1 MKKKLSYEALERRV
15 KELEQQVFRHSSD
28 YQARKY
34 LSIARV
40 LFVALDKEGNITLIN
55 EYGLEILGYQREE
68 LVGKN
73 WVKTCVP
80 ERFQK
85 EVLTV
90 YHQLM
95 AGAIEPIEYYENT
108 VLRKNGTKRII
119 AWHNAIFKNSNGDIV
134 GSLSSGNDITE
145 QKQTEQALVESEEKY
160 RILFEKSKDAILIIE
175 NEKFVDCNQSAVDM
189 LGYKNKTEFLK
200 THPSELS
207 PDNQPDGENSFVKA
221 KRMLDLALK
230 NGSHLFEWDHTRANG
245 EVFPVEVLLTTISN
259 QEGNRKIHTI
269 WRDITHRRKEEKARQ
284 KEKETLSTILES
296 TPHGIAL
303 IGSHGK
309 YRYVN
314 PFFTK
319 ITGYTLEDIA
329 TKEDWFKKA
338 YPDKKYR
345 KKVSE
350 VWTNDNNHSY
360 RGKHREF
367 KIRCKDGQSK
377 YIEFRSTFLKDRK
390 ISVLTDVTQRRKI
403 EEALRESE
411 ERLRTLMETIVDPV
425 LVYDVK
431 GKVSY
436 LNPAFTRVFGW
447 SSDELV
453 GHRIDF
459 VPDKENSVA
468 KKVVA
473 EVLKGKG
480 LSGFETERKTRSGRT
495 IAVRIGA
502 ARLLDIHDKPDGI
515 VVNFQDITREKRA
528 QDELNQMNQELEK
541 AIEQANM
548 MAQRAEIANAAKS
561 EFLAN
566 MSHEIRT
573 PLNGVLG
580 MAGLLLDTVLTNDQ
594 RHYAN
599 IVQNSGES
607 LLTVVNDILD
617 FSKIEAGKLEMEVID
632 FDLRSLLDDFA
643 SMMSFRIQKKN
654 LEFICA
660 ASPDMPALI
669 RGDPG
674 RLRQILT
681 NLVGN
686 AVKFTAKG
694 EISVR
699 SYLEKETPKEVKLL
713 FSVKDTGIGIPEE
726 KQDLLFQSF
735 RQADAST
742 TRKFGGTGLGLTISK
757 KLCEM
762 MGGKIGINSEVDK
775 GSEFWFTA
783 CFKKQEEP
791 EHPVMPVHIPDM
803 KGCHILVVDDNETN
817 RDILQGQLGSWGC
830 RVKDAVDGSDALR
843 KFYQADIEKDPF
855 QVAILDMQ
863 MPGMD
868 GLSLG
873 KVIKADDNLK
883 SVHLIMMTSMG
894 QVGDAKLFEKAG
906 FAAYLMKPVGHSE
919 LFDCLSTIISG
930 DSKPLQ
936 ESAIITRHTVRE
948 MQRKNI
954 RILLAEDNITNQQV
968 ATGLLKKFGFIGVK
982 TVLNGVHAVK
992 ALEDSFYNLVL
1003 MDVQMPE
1010 MDGFEA
1016 TRQIRKKEFESGK
1029 KRIPIIAM
1037 TAHAMKKDRDKCI
1050 SVGMDDYVS
1059 KPVDAKLFLEAIER
1073 WLPMEKAASD
1083 PLASEP
1089 GNTLNPETN
1098 GGINLRVFDKDAL
1111 MERVMGDTKLAE
1123 TVILSFLDDIPRQM
1137 GALIKFID
1145 QKNTG
1150 DAGKQGHLIKG
1161 AAGNVGA
1168 DTLRKIAYDIETAGK
1183 VGDLDM
1189 LILLVPQLEEA
1200 FDQLKVI
1207 MEEMIR

>member
-1 MKKKLSYEALERRV
+1 MKKKLSYEALELRV
-15 KELEQQVFRHSSD
+15 KELEQQVFSHNSE

-34 LSIARV
+34 FSIARV

-55 EYGLEILGYQREE
+55 EYGLETLGYRKEE

-73 WVKTCVP
+73 WFKTCLP
-80 ERFQK
+80 ERFQE
-85 EVLTV
+85 EVLTIF
-90 YHQLM
+90 HQLM
-95 AGAIEPIEYYENT
+95 AGVVEPIEYYENL
-108 VLRKNGTKRII
+108 VLRKDGTRRII
-119 AWHNAIFKNSNGDIV
+119 AWHNAILKDSNGDIV
-134 GSLSSGNDITE
+134 GSLSSGNDITDP
-145 QKQTEQALVESEEKY
+145 KKTEQALIESEEKY
-160 RILFEKSKDAILIIE
+160 RILFKKSKDAILIIE
-175 NEKFVDCNQSAVDM
+175 NEKFVDCNQATVDM
-189 LGYKNKTEFLK
+189 MGYKNKIELLK

-207 PDNQPDGENSFVKA
+207 PDNQPDGENSFIKA
-221 KRMLDLALK
+221 KKMMGLALK
-230 NGSHLFEWDHTRANG
+230 NGSHLFEWDHIRANG

-259 QEGNRKIHTI
+259 QEGNHKIHTI
-269 WRDITHRRKEEKARQ
+269 WRDITHRKKEEKARQ

-296 TPHGIAL
+296 TPHGITL
-303 IGSHGK
+303 IDNNGE
-309 YRYVN
+309 YLYVN

-319 ITGYTLEDIA
+319 ITGYTLKDIP

-338 YPDKKYR
+338 YPDKNYR
-345 KKVSE
+345 KKVSG
-350 VWTNDNNHSY
+350 VWSNDSNHSY
-360 RGKHREF
+360 LGKHREF

-377 YIEFRSTFLKDRK
+377 HIEFRSTFLKDQK

-411 ERLRTLMETIVDPV
+411 GRLRTLMKTIVDPV

-447 SSDELV
+447 SSDELL
-453 GHRIDF
+453 GNRIDF
-459 VPDKENSVA
+459 VPDKENSAAQKAVA
-468 KKVVA
+468 R
-473 EVLKGKG
+473 VLKGEG
-480 LSGFETERKTRSGRT
+480 LFGFETVRTTKSGST

-502 ARLLDIHDKPDGI
+502 ALLLDAHGKPDGI
-515 VVNFQDITREKRA
+515 VVNFQDITREKRV

-541 AIEQANM
+541 AIERANM

-580 MAGLLLDTVLTNDQ
+580 MTGLLLDTGLTSNQ

-599 IVQNSGES
+599 IVRNSGES
-607 LLTVVNDILD
+607 LLIVINDILD

-632 FDLRSLLDDFA
+632 FDLRSLLDNFA
-643 SMMSFRIQKKN
+643 SMMSLRIQKKN

-660 ASPDMPALI
+660 ASPDVPALI

-699 SYLEKETPKEVKLL
+699 SYLKKETPKEVKLL

-726 KQDLLFQSF
+726 KHDLLFQSF

-757 KLCEM
+757 KFCEM
-762 MGGKIGINSEVDK
+762 MGGEIGLNSEVDK

-791 EHPVMPVHIPDM
+791 EQPVMPVHMPDM
-803 KGCHILVVDDNETN
+803 KGYHILVVDDNETN
-817 RDILQGQLGSWGC
+817 RDILQGQLGSWRC
-830 RVKDAVDGSDALR
+830 RVKSAVDGSDALL
-843 KFYQADIEKDPF
+843 KFYQADNEKDPF

-906 FAAYLMKPVGHSE
+906 FAAYLMKPVGHSD

-930 DSKPLQ
+930 DSKPQQ
-936 ESAIITRHTVRE
+936 ESGIITRHTVRE
-948 MQRKNI
+948 LQRKNI

-982 TVLNGVHAVK
+982 TVSNGVQAVK
-992 ALEDSFYNLVL
+992 ALEESFYNLVL
-1003 MDVQMPE
+1003 MDMQMPE
-1010 MDGFEA
+1010 MDGLEA
-1016 TRQIRKKEFESGK
+1016 TRQIREKEFESGK

-1050 SVGMDDYVS
+1050 SAGMDDYVS
-1059 KPVDAKLFLEAIER
+1059 KPVDAKLFLEALER
-1073 WLPMEKAASD
+1073 WLPREKSVAALLD
-1083 PLASEP
+1083 LAP
-1089 GNTLNPETN
+1089 DKTLNQKTIVQN
-1098 GGINLRVFDKDAL
+1098 DLMVFDKDAFMDRL
-1111 MERVMGDTKLAE
+1111 LGDAELAAI
-1123 TVILSFLDDIPRQM
+1123 VISGFLEDIPRQM
-1137 GALIKFID
+1137 ESLKGFIH
-1145 QKNTG
+1145 QKNTE
-1150 DAGKQGHLIKG
+1150 DAGKQGHQIKG

-1168 DTLRKIAYDIETAGK
+1168 DALREIAYDIETAGK
-1183 VGDLDM
+1183 AGDLGM

-1200 FDQLKVI
+1200 FDKLRKT
-1207 MEEMIR
+1207 MEEMI

>member
-15 KELEQQVFRHSSD
+15 KELEQQAFRHNSE

-55 EYGLEILGYQREE
+55 EYGLETLGYRKEE
-68 LVGKN
+68 LMGKN
-73 WVKTCVP
+73 WVETCVP
-80 ERFQK
+80 EQFQK

-95 AGAIEPIEYYENT
+95 AGVIEPIEYYENLI
-108 VLRKNGTKRII
+108 LRKDGTKRII
-119 AWHNAIFKNSNGDIV
+119 AWHNAILKDSNGDIV

-145 QKQTEQALVESEEKY
+145 QKQIEQALIESEEKY
-160 RILFEKSKDAILIIE
+160 RILFKKSKDAILIIE
-175 NEKFVDCNQSAVDM
+175 NEKFIDCNQAAVDM
-189 LGYKNKTEFLK
+189 LGYKNKTELFK
-200 THPSELS
+200 IHPSEIS
-207 PDNQPDGENSFVKA
+207 PDKQSDGKDSFTKA
-221 KRMLDLALK
+221 KKMMDLALEK
-230 NGSHLFEWDHTRANG
+230 GSHLFEWDHTRANG

-259 QEGNRKIHTI
+259 QEGNQKIHTTL
-269 WRDITHRRKEEKARQ
+269 RDITHRKKEEKVRQ

-303 IGSHGK
+303 IGSHGR

-314 PFFTK
+314 PYFTK
-319 ITGYTLEDIA
+319 ITGYTLKDIA

-338 YPDKKYR
+338 YPDKNYR
-345 KKVSE
+345 KKVSA
-350 VWTNDNNHSY
+350 VWSSDNNHSY

-425 LVYDVK
+425 LVYDAK
-431 GKVSY
+431 GNVSY

-447 SSDELV
+447 SSDELL
-453 GHRIDF
+453 GNRIDF
-459 VPDKENSVA
+459 VPDKENPAAQKAVA
-468 KKVVA
+468 R
-473 EVLKGKG
+473 VLKGEG
-480 LSGFETERKTRSGRT
+480 LSGFETERKTKSGST

-502 ARLLDIHDKPDGI
+502 ALLLETHGKPDGI
-515 VVNFQDITREKRA
+515 VVNFQDITQEKQA

-548 MAQRAEIANAAKS
+548 MAQRAEIANVAKS

-573 PLNGVLG
+573 PLNGVIG
-580 MAGLLLDTVLTNDQ
+580 MTGLLLDTDLNNDQ
-594 RHYAN
+594 RHYAG

-607 LLTVVNDILD
+607 LLTVINSILD

-643 SMMSFRIQKKN
+643 SMMSLRIQKKN

-660 ASPDMPALI
+660 ASPDVPALL

-674 RLRQILT
+674 RLRQILV

-686 AVKFTAKG
+686 AAKFTSKG

-726 KQDLLFQSF
+726 KHDLLFQSF
-735 RQADAST
+735 TQADAST

-762 MGGKIGINSEVDK
+762 MGGKIGFNSEVDK

-783 CFKKQEEP
+783 RFKKQKEP
-791 EHPVMPVHIPDM
+791 VHPVMPLERPAM
-803 KGCHILVVDDNETN
+803 KGMHILVVDDNGTN
-817 RDILQGQLGSWGC
+817 REILNGQLDSWGF
-830 RVKDAVDGSDALR
+830 RVKEAMDGPEALH
-843 KFYQADIEKDPF
+843 KLYQADNKKDPF
-855 QVAILDMQ
+855 QIAVLDMQ

-873 KVIKADDNLK
+873 KIIKADANLK

-894 QVGDAKLFEKAG
+894 QAGDAKLFEKAG

-930 DSKPLQ
+930 DSKPKT
-936 ESAIITRHTVRE
+936 ESSIITRHTVRE
-948 MQRKNI
+948 LQQKNI

-968 ATGLLKKFGFIGVK
+968 ATGILKKFGFVGVK
-982 TVLNGVHAVK
+982 TVINGVKAVK
-992 ALEDSFYNLVL
+992 TFKEGSYDLVL
-1003 MDVQMPE
+1003 MDIQMPE

-1016 TRQIRKKEFESGK
+1016 TRQIRKIESESGRK
-1029 KRIPIIAM
+1029 KTPIIAM

-1050 SVGMDDYVS
+1050 SAGMDDYVS
-1059 KPVDAKLFLEAIER
+1059 KPVDPKVLLEALER
-1073 WLPMEKAASD
+1073 WLPREKEASD
-1083 PLASEP
+1083 HLAS
-1089 GNTLNPETN
+1089 GSCDTLNQETN
-1098 GGINLRVFDKDAL
+1098 RGINLRVFDKGAL
-1111 MERVMGDTKLAE
+1111 MERVMGDMELAE
-1123 TVILSFLDDIPRQM
+1123 TVLLSFLDDMPKQID
-1137 GALIKFID
+1137 ALIKFID

-1150 DAGKQGHLIKG
+1150 EAGKQGHQIKG
-1161 AAGNVGA
+1161 TAGNVGA
-1168 DTLRKIAYDIETAGK
+1168 NILGEIAYGIEAAGK
-1183 VGDLDM
+1183 AGDLDT
-1189 LILLVPQLEEA
+1189 LVLLVPQLEKA
-1200 FDQLKVI
+1200 FNQLKKR
-1207 MEEMIR
+1207 MEEMI